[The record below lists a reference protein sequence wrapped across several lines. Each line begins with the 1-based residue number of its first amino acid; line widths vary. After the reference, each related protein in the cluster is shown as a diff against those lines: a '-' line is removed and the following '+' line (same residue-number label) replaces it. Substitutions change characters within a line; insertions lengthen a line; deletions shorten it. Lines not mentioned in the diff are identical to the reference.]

1 MLITGDRSIDD
12 RSVMATVTKV
22 MCVLTGKIYQS
33 KYGVLGE
40 LFFGLY
46 GFVMSY
52 VLQGRYG
59 NVYLPASTG
68 NLFVSLVFYAVIAH

>member
-1 MLITGDRSIDD
+1 MLITGDRSIGD
-12 RSVMATVTKV
+12 RSVMATAAKV
-22 MCVLTGKIYQS
+22 MCVSTGEIYQ
-33 KYGVLGE
+33 YGANGE

-52 VLQGRYG
+52 VLKSWYG